1 MPTGLRASGEV
12 KALFTTLGFQLI
24 PFLSAVCPDRILEQL
39 VDWANEQQLIR
50 AVILTSSRAIPHA
63 ALDLFSDYDVIL
75 VLRSIQPF
83 YNDRTWLGVFGP
95 VLTVYRDPLIEED
108 GQTRSAYVVQYE
120 NGLKIDFNLWPVELL
135 KQVTSKGLPAEFDA
149 GYKILVD
156 KDQLTSALPAPTYAA
171 YIPTPPT
178 ETHYL
183 ELIEGF
189 LLDTTYVAKFL
200 WRDDMMAAKHILDH
214 SLKQEHLRPMLEW
227 HAEIDSNWS
236 LKPGPY
242 GRRLKQYVRPD
253 LWAELERTY
262 TGAGLE
268 ENWEALFRTI
278 ALMRRVAKE
287 VGKQLGYTY
296 PHELEQRV
304 MDYLTRVRSLD
315 HNATQF

>member
-1 MPTGLRASGEV
+1 MDADPVLD
-12 KALFTTLGFQLI
+12 QL
-24 PFLSAVCPDRILEQL
+24 AR
-39 VDWANEQQLIR
+39 WANQQQLIR

-75 VLRSIQPF
+75 VLRSIQQF
-83 YNDRTWLGVFGP
+83 YVDRSWLEVFGP
-95 VLTVYRDPLIEED
+95 VLAVYRDPLIDEN
-108 GQTRSAYVVQYE
+108 GHKRSAYVVQYE
-120 NGLKIDFNLWPVELL
+120 TGLKIDFNLWTVELL
-135 KQVTSKGLPAEFDA
+135 QQVTADERLPPEFDA
-149 GYKILVD
+149 GYKMLVD
-156 KDQLTSALPAPTYAA
+156 KDDLSTALTSPTYAA

-178 ETHYL
+178 ETYYL

-227 HAEIDSNWS
+227 HAEIEYQWT

-242 GRRLKQYVRPD
+242 GRRLKQHVRPD

-262 TGAGLE
+262 CGLEIE

-278 ALMRRVAKE
+278 LLMRRVATE
-287 VGKQLGYTY
+287 VGKHLGYTY
-296 PHELEQRV
+296 PQRLDQRV
-304 MDYLTRVRSLD
+304 MDYLSRVRSLS
-315 HNATQF
+315 

>member
-1 MPTGLRASGEV
+1 MKYCRA
-12 KALFTTLGFQLI
+12 
-24 PFLSAVCPDRILEQL
+24 DRILNQL
-39 VDWANEQQLIR
+39 VDWANQQQLIR

-83 YNDRTWLGVFGP
+83 YVDRTWLQVFGP
-95 VLTVYRDPLIEED
+95 VLTVYRDPLIED
-108 GQTRSAYVVQYE
+108 NGQKRSAYVVQYE

-135 KQVTSKGLPAEFDA
+135 QRVASNERLPAEFDA

-156 KDQLTSALPAPTYAA
+156 KDQLTSALPSPTYAA
-171 YIPTPPT
+171 YIPAPPT
-178 ETHYL
+178 EAEYM

-227 HAEIDSNWS
+227 HAEIDLQWS

-262 TGAGLE
+262 TGAGLD
-268 ENWEALFRTI
+268 ENWEALFQTI
-278 ALMRRVAKE
+278 ALMRRVASE
-287 VGKQLGYTY
+287 VGQQLGYTY
-296 PHELEQRV
+296 PHGLEQRV
-304 MDYLTRVRSLD
+304 MDYLARVRSLD
-315 HNATQF
+315 KNATTFSQDL

>member
-1 MPTGLRASGEV
+1 
-12 KALFTTLGFQLI
+12 
-24 PFLSAVCPDRILEQL
+24 L
-39 VDWANEQQLIR
+39 VQWANEQQLIR

-75 VLRSIQPF
+75 VLSSIESF
-83 YNDRTWLGVFGP
+83 YVDRTWLGVFGP
-95 VLTVYRDPLIEED
+95 VLAVYRDPLIED
-108 GQTRSAYVVQYE
+108 KGLTRSAYVVQYE

-135 KQVTSKGLPAEFDA
+135 QRIARNERLPVEFDA
-149 GYKILVD
+149 GCKILVD
-156 KDQLTSALPAPTYAA
+156 KDNLTTALPSPTYAG

-178 ETHYL
+178 NTHYM

-189 LLDTTYVAKFL
+189 FLDTTYVAKFL

-227 HAEIDSNWS
+227 HAEIEHQWS

-242 GRRLKQYVRPD
+242 GRRLKQNVRPD
-253 LWAELERTY
+253 LWAELESTY

-268 ENWEALFRTI
+268 ENWEALFRTV
-278 ALMRRVAKE
+278 ALMRRVATE
-287 VGKQLGYTY
+287 VGKYLGYTY

-304 MDYLTRVRSLD
+304 VSYLSRVRHLD
-315 HNATQF
+315 HGATSKLILFD